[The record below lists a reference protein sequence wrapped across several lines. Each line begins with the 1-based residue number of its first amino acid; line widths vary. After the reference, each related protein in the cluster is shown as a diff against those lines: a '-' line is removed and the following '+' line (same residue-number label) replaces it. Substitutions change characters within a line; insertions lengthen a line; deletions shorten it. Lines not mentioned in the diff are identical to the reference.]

1 MPNFAKVK
9 LFKRWTP
16 EEDRDV
22 MRMSYSDFQLIH
34 DRTKRAIE
42 SRREYINNGY
52 RTKSLKL
59 GDIVKPAE
67 RPPAAVMAERDY
79 RMALA
84 PRDTTA
90 ALLGDPLPG
99 RSALDRRIME
109 ERRFDNPCLTSPALG
124 ERPIR
129 WGAKDQTQVQER
141 PLQGVGG

>member
-1 MPNFAKVK
+1 MMSGFAMVK
-9 LFKRWTP
+9 NKRWTP

-67 RPPAAVMAERDY
+67 RPPPAVLAERDH
-79 RMALA
+79 RMAIA

-90 ALLGDPLPG
+90 AILGDPLPG

-109 ERRFDNPCLTSPALG
+109 ERPFDNPCAPHSSLR

-129 WGAKDQTQVQER
+129 RGPQNQAPVQER
-141 PLQGVGG
+141 PLQSMGG